1 AGCIAAMILLAISY
15 DLLPPEPPL
24 EFQVVSSLV
33 FWSGLFFELYF
44 WGFMTW
50 TLGDLACE
58 VEKAH
63 AVSKDED
70 NAAFRASRR
79 VRTCQRSV
87 MLVCFARISNTA
99 HILLFAGYL
108 WPIPAS
114 LRKDVYRITGNS
126 HAAYLFVDSGL
137 WANVWYLTITLS
149 CLVIFGAPWAAK
161 ALKDEEERRAARR
174 KQRQASYVSNPADDW
189 QRQVEDLARRA
200 ITLDALL
207 RFYQGLGKEYMTHF
221 DPSWHTTDDIVRQVI
236 IPLSKEE
243 GSDMAKVLMKGQR
256 VRPAA
261 MVTHTW
267 RARFRDLVAAVVA
280 DALHETEYGRIA
292 KLLDADMA
300 LVRRWLRK
308 TSELQTTY
316 WICAFCVNQHAS
328 ICTPSW
334 PILDSS
340 GKEVP
345 GCGCEHPKFFNT
357 DQPCRNGMSIPCE
370 MNKFSDMIGW
380 LAATDST
387 FIQVIATDSEMELF
401 TRAWCVAEVAEAYM
415 MGVGQKLKIES
426 QAALKQRSAE
436 MKNLRIEDMKA
447 SRVED
452 VQEILDRIPEK
463 AEFNQQLQ
471 HLFGKLFRNLW
482 QLHPS
487 ERVKM
492 AFREVRWKLTL
503 PNADDNQHGDD
514 ESELQNADV

>member
-1 AGCIAAMILLAISY
+1 
-15 DLLPPEPPL
+15 
-24 EFQVVSSLV
+24 
-33 FWSGLFFELYF
+33 
-44 WGFMTW
+44 
-50 TLGDLACE
+50 
-58 VEKAH
+58 
-63 AVSKDED
+63 
-70 NAAFRASRR
+70 
-79 VRTCQRSV
+79 
-87 MLVCFARISNTA
+87 
-99 HILLFAGYL
+99 
-108 WPIPAS
+108 
-114 LRKDVYRITGNS
+114 
-126 HAAYLFVDSGL
+126 
-137 WANVWYLTITLS
+137 
-149 CLVIFGAPWAAK
+149 
-161 ALKDEEERRAARR
+161 DEEERRAARR

-463 AEFNQQLQ
+463 DR
-471 HLFGKLFRNLW
+471 HNLGLRHDSSLI
-482 QLHPS
+482 QP
-487 ERVKM
+487 
-492 AFREVRWKLTL
+492 
-503 PNADDNQHGDD
+503 
-514 ESELQNADV
+514 